1 MKVLMLVQSP
11 VAGDSRVLREAAA
24 LRKAGHDVHV
34 FGRDVPEDFD
44 PGGGVTVGSVARSRG
59 MKPRS
64 AVAAS
69 ATAASP
75 RTDAPRAANSGPA
88 APPSVP
94 SFAAGGLKGR
104 ALRGA
109 RWFLLP
115 EHRERTERTWRTEAG
130 QALAGSGPFDV
141 VHAHDYNTLALSA
154 ELAERWSA
162 QLVYD
167 SHELWFDRGLPGRPT
182 PLRSWRGRRKEA
194 QLAARAQAVL
204 TVSDGIADRLRR
216 RGVSEVTVVRNTF
229 PLAGRVPPP
238 LSPSPAGVA
247 YAGRIGPGRDLEA
260 VVGAAASLRPL
271 RTVLAGPGDPAY
283 RFDHTG
289 VEIVPP
295 MSLNSVDELYQ
306 ELGIAIVTLTDTCDN
321 HRLALPNKLFHAVR
335 AGVPVVAANLPEL
348 HRVVLRHG
356 LGRLYR
362 PGDPNSLA
370 DAVRSVVREY
380 GEHVSAVHKARPAL
394 SWERDAQVLTEVYA
408 GLESR

>member
-1 MKVLMLVQSP
+1 RGLRRALSARPGLGAQSPHPGCGRDRVVHTGVVGALPAASGPTVPGPPVPQDRAMASRGGSALPGDREPALPGRTGGHRRCRRGDTSGIGRRRRGPRLAGDRMAGPGRLCRRRAGCRVERRARTAAASPSLAPGGAGDHAPDVGHGVHHRCASAAGRPISRSAGACAAVKVLMLVQSP

-34 FGRDVPEDFD
+34 FGRDVPDDFD

-115 EHRERTERTWRTEAG
+115 EHRELTERTWRTEAG

-216 RGVSEVTVVRNTF
+216 RGVSEVTVVRNT
-229 PLAGRVPPP
+229 
-238 LSPSPAGVA
+238 
-247 YAGRIGPGRDLEA
+247 
-260 VVGAAASLRPL
+260 
-271 RTVLAGPGDPAY
+271 
-283 RFDHTG
+283 
-289 VEIVPP
+289 
-295 MSLNSVDELYQ
+295 
-306 ELGIAIVTLTDTCDN
+306 
-321 HRLALPNKLFHAVR
+321 
-335 AGVPVVAANLPEL
+335 
-348 HRVVLRHG
+348 
-356 LGRLYR
+356 
-362 PGDPNSLA
+362 
-370 DAVRSVVREY
+370 
-380 GEHVSAVHKARPAL
+380 
-394 SWERDAQVLTEVYA
+394 
-408 GLESR
+408 